1 MSFTPLP
8 PSTEET
14 IDEPGVM
21 HIGGPRGR
29 RIREIARWALVI
41 LIIAALMTVLFIR
54 FGATTLWALG
64 LVGFMLAY
72 MALMG
77 KWAAGDHDRR

>member
-8 PSTEET
+8 PSPQES

-29 RIREIARWALVI
+29 RLREIARWLLII
-41 LIIAALMTVLFIR
+41 LIVAAMMIGLFIR
-54 FGATTLWALG
+54 FGATTLWAIG
-64 LVGFMLAY
+64 LVGFMLGY